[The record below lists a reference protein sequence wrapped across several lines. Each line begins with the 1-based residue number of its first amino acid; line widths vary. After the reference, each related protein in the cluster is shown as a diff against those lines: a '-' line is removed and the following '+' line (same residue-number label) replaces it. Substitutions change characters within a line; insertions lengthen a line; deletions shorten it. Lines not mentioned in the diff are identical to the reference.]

1 MVTRAAILAHRAGP
15 DGRHPENSIAAAR
28 ASAKLDIFG
37 IEIDLR
43 LSGDG
48 VFFVY
53 HDDAVPGLG
62 KIAELPAAKLRRRLP
77 TLDEFLPHASGVVY
91 LDVKD
96 RCPPKKLYQAV
107 SPHLPDDRLIVGS
120 FWHPFIREVKA
131 FRRTLR
137 TAVTVEARLV
147 DPSAAAKAARADLL
161 AVEKTYVDRATI
173 RGGVPVFAW
182 TVNDSAEVGR
192 LDAMGCAGIFTDF
205 PSRFNKQAQPG
216 G

>member
-1 MVTRAAILAHRAGP
+1 MTRVAVLAHRAGP

-28 ASAKLDIFG
+28 AAARLGIFG

-43 LSGDG
+43 LSQDG

-53 HDDAVPGLG
+53 HDASVPGLG
-62 KIAELPAAKLRRRLP
+62 KISDLPAARLRRKLS
-77 TLDEFLPHASGVVY
+77 TLDEFLPHTSGVVY

-96 RCPPKKLYQAV
+96 RCPPRKLYQAV
-107 SPHLPDDRLIVGS
+107 SPHLPDERIIVGS

-147 DPSAAAKAARADLL
+147 DPAAAAKAARADLL
-161 AVEKTYVDRATI
+161 AIEKTYVDRETVRA
-173 RGGVPVFAW
+173 GVPVFAW
-182 TVNDSAEVGR
+182 TVNDPEEAHR
-192 LDAMGCAGIFTDF
+192 LEALGCAGIFTDF
-205 PSRFNKQAQPG
+205 PSRIS
-216 G
+216 

>member
-1 MVTRAAILAHRAGP
+1 VTRLAILAHRAGP

-28 ASAKLDIFG
+28 ASARLGVFG
-37 IEIDLR
+37 IEMDLR
-43 LSGDG
+43 LSRDG

-53 HDDAVPGLG
+53 HDEAVPGLG
-62 KIAELPAAKLRRRLP
+62 RISNLPAARLRRRLP

-96 RCPPKKLYQAV
+96 SCPPRKVYRAV
-107 SPHLPDDRLIVGS
+107 SPHLPDERIIVGS

-147 DPSAAAKAARADLL
+147 HPAAAAKAARADLL
-161 AVEKTYVDRATI
+161 AIEKTYVDRETVRA
-173 RGGVPVFAW
+173 GVPVFAW
-182 TVNDSAEVGR
+182 TVNDPADARR
-192 LDAMGCAGIFTDF
+192 LEAMGCAGIFTDL
-205 PSRFNKQAQPG
+205 PSRIS
-216 G
+216 